1 MYNPLMPFMKSD
13 NISSILIK
21 KEFFRD
27 LESAAII
34 CSIPEEKRNSCERL
48 LLNILMQKYSR
59 QEISPLQ
66 KYASKSLR
74 RKFDRIHEEIRNV
87 IYN

>member
-1 MYNPLMPFMKSD
+1 MYNPLMPFMESD
-13 NISSILIK
+13 NVSSILIK
-21 KEFFRD
+21 KELFMD
-27 LESAAII
+27 LESATII
-34 CSIPEEKRNSCERL
+34 CSIPEKERDACERL
-48 LLNILMQKYSR
+48 LLNLLMQKYSR

-74 RKFDRIHEEIRNV
+74 RKFDRMHEEIRNV